1 MTVNTDACA
10 RAVALLSCTVPLPD
24 DAGPEWPRQEWRE
37 VDKLNERTTFRS
49 LAWLLERIRHVDDN
63 LHTWQTVDMPED
75 LHQCQRCAPTPPTI
89 KWNKTGKKIAAIE
102 DSQEAGQYERDLKL
116 RPNPFVT
123 QLRLE
128 QNIGVVKV
136 GLNIASLLHRALSR
150 LPSENRPERPSL
162 SWRLDTDFAPAVKI
176 QLPSFTLKSNK
187 ADPEHTQP
195 PNFKLD
201 LRKEQLRSLTWMLER
216 EALDATPF
224 VEEEISEAIL
234 EPLGWRAE
242 GRAQRPVKV
251 RGGVLAD
258 QVGYGKTAI
267 TLGLIDCSY
276 QKVRKEFESKKDI
289 LGKVP
294 VKATLAIVPPH
305 LTRQWKSESEKFA
318 RGRFKKVVVISTATN
333 INSLTIE
340 KVQEADLVIVA
351 SNLFQSAVYL
361 GNLESFAAGGAL
373 PSQDGRYFNARLEI
387 SLEALKK
394 QVECLKNDGPNSVMK
409 TIREARRRGKLPS
422 CSVQVIAVDVRFRGR
437 IGISDFR
444 SAETPQGQG
453 LRCRCGAE
461 RPRHETQSYDQFP
474 ERTFPCKA
482 HAERQVARGCA
493 QHCEL
498 EEAEG

>member
-1 MTVNTDACA
+1 MAVDTDACA
-10 RAVALLSCTVPLPD
+10 RAVALLSCTVPLSD
-24 DAGPEWPRQEWRE
+24 GAGPEWPRQDWRE

-49 LAWLLERIRHVDDN
+49 LAWLLERIRHVNDK
-63 LHTWQTVDMPED
+63 LLAWQTTEMPEE

-89 KWNKTGKKIAAIE
+89 KWTKAGKKITAIE
-102 DSQEAGQYERDLKL
+102 DYQEAGQYERNLKL
-116 RPNPFVT
+116 RPSPFVT

-136 GLNIASLLHRALSR
+136 GLNIASLLHRALSS

-176 QLPSFTLKSNK
+176 QHPPFTLKSNRS
-187 ADPEHTQP
+187 DPEHTQP

-216 EALDATPF
+216 EATDVPPF
-224 VEEEISEAIL
+224 VEEEIAEAIL

-267 TLGLIDCSY
+267 TLGLIDCSH
-276 QKVRKEFESKKDI
+276 QKVKREFESKENI
-289 LGKVP
+289 LGKIS

-305 LTRQWKSESEKFA
+305 LTRQWKSEAEKFA
-318 RGRFKKVVVISTATN
+318 PGRFKNVVVISTATN

-340 KVQEADLVIVA
+340 AVQKADLVIVA
-351 SNLFQSAVYL
+351 SNLFQSTVYL

-387 SLEALKK
+387 CLEALKK
-394 QVECLKNDGPNSVMK
+394 QVELLKTDGPNSVMK
-409 TIREARRRGKLPS
+409 AMREARRRGKLPS
-422 CSVQVIAVDVRFRGR
+422 PVWVVVADICSRGR
-437 IGISDFR
+437 IGGSIFR
-444 SAETPQGQG
+444 SAETPRRQVLRSRCREEKRRGEGQG
-453 LRCRCGAE
+453 
-461 RPRHETQSYDQFP
+461 
-474 ERTFPCKA
+474 
-482 HAERQVARGCA
+482 CA
-493 QHCEL
+493 
-498 EEAEG
+498 